1 MMTKIEFLECKR
13 YLYLADNNV
22 LNSSDKFVKM
32 QSSFS
37 AINEQC
43 ILNYKSTQQESFG
56 KSMVPYFR
64 KHGVKQQ
71 THKVWI

>member
-1 MMTKIEFLECKR
+1 MMTKIEFLEYKR

-37 AINEQC
+37 DEDFNEQC

-64 KHGVKQQ
+64 KHGVKQ
-71 THKVWI
+71 

>member
-1 MMTKIEFLECKR
+1 MMTKIEFLESKR
-13 YLYLADNNV
+13 YLHLADNNV